1 MKPTHGILYQIDGKI
16 VCAEREMPSKVIKGR
31 IDIVSVTEANKI
43 YEQNIKSWLES
54 CKDVVNAEMYDAGSE
69 GLVPFIVIGKRNYQ
83 PVFPQKV
90 LFVPEGEKVRI
101 VELK

>member
-1 MKPTHGILYQIDGKI
+1 MKPTPGILYQIGDKI
-16 VCAEREMPSKVIKGR
+16 VCAEREKPNRDDYVFGGTSYLYDCIAWEK
-31 IDIVSVTEANKI
+31 D
-43 YEQNIKSWLES
+43 

-90 LFVPEGEKVRI
+90 LYVPEGDKVRI